1 MIANESYSIFMCI
14 GETTFMVDVYKQVSL
29 PKHNLK
35 ESLFMCF
42 NLYQE
47 FGILG
52 YGNTNQIQPRKSY
65 WDWLIEML

>member
-1 MIANESYSIFMCI
+1 
-14 GETTFMVDVYKQVSL
+14 MVDVCKQVSL

-42 NLYQE
+42 NLHQE

-52 YGNTNQIQPRKSY
+52 CGNTNRYSQVNQIETDSLKYFKGRPSSTFSLTQ
-65 WDWLIEML
+65 LV

>member
-1 MIANESYSIFMCI
+1 MIANESYAIFMCI
-14 GETTFMVDVYKQVSL
+14 GETTFMVDVCKQVSL
-29 PKHNLK
+29 PKHKLK

-52 YGNTNQIQPRKSY
+52 CGNTNQIQPGKSN
-65 WDWLIEML
+65 